1 MNLLDGLKQ
10 WSTVVADTGDIDSI
24 REYKPRDATT
34 NPSIIL
40 KTVSKYPEF
49 LDKAKQIDPDG
60 SIESLSVAIGSEILN
75 VISGRVSTEVDACL
89 SFDTAETINRAH
101 RIIELY
107 EKNHISRDRILI
119 KIAATWEGI
128 QAAKVLEQA
137 GIHCNM
143 TLIFSLIQAVACA
156 EAGVTLI
163 SPFVGRIL
171 DWHKAHGA
179 AENQVDPGVVSVKG
193 INHYYKQ
200 FGYKTEVMAASF
212 RNVDEIL
219 SLSGCDLLTINPK
232 LLSELAQ
239 TEGVV
244 EDNIMK
250 RTEDFAQKLA
260 FDESSFRFALNED
273 AMATE
278 KLAEGIRMFCRDI
291 RELKELKNK

>member
-49 LDKAKQIDPDG
+49 LNKAKQFG
-60 SIESLSVAIGSEILN
+60 KNIESLSVVIGSEILN
-75 VISGRVSTEVDACL
+75 VISGRVSTEVDARL
-89 SFDTAETINRAH
+89 SFDTAETINRSR

-107 EKNHISRDRILI
+107 EQNHIFRERILI

-128 QAAKVLEQA
+128 QAAKVLEKEK
-137 GIHCNM
+137 IHCNM
-143 TLIFSLIQAVACA
+143 TLIFSLTQAIACA

-219 SLSGCDLLTINPK
+219 ALSGCDLLTINPK

-239 TEGVV
+239 TDGVV

-250 RTEDFAQKLA
+250 RTEDFAQKQT
-260 FDESSFRFALNED
+260 FNESLFRLALNED

-278 KLAEGIRMFCRDI
+278 KLAEGIRLFCRDI
-291 RELKELKNK
+291 RELENLTNE